1 MTKIKDVKPAKF
13 SIGNSY
19 EVIRIQ
25 SKKGSKGYIPAL
37 NYYELNVTASP

>member
-13 SIGNSY
+13 SFGNSY

-37 NYYELNVTASP
+37 NY